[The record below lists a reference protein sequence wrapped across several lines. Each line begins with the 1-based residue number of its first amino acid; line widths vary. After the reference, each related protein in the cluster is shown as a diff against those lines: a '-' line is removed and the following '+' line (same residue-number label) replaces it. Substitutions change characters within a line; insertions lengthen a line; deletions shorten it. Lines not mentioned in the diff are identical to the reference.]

1 MNAELDHFV
10 RDALAQRVP
19 RERIRAELARAGWRR
34 EEVDAALEAWL
45 ESDLPV
51 PLPRRRVQ
59 VSAREAFLYL
69 VLFATLYVVAY
80 HAGAVGFALVD
91 RWLHDPLHSRLW
103 DSGRAALRWSAASLL
118 IAFPVFLLCSRIV
131 GRALGRDPEKRSSG
145 VRRWLTYLTLF
156 LAALVLIGDLVVL
169 VSGLLSGDLTS
180 RFVLRALIVFAI
192 AGLVFGHY
200 LLDLRRDE
208 VDAAGPRTTWL
219 ARAGAVGVLLATV
232 ASLWMVGTPARAR
245 TREMDQM
252 RQRELLAI
260 AEHLR
265 ATRERNQALPASLEL
280 MAGEAWGSHLRI
292 RDPETQAV
300 YGYEVLDTSRV
311 RLCAT
316 FAGSDSVGP
325 HGDQAQSFWRHGV
338 GEHCY
343 EFQLTGS
350 GALVPLSPLSPPER
364 RPTQVPRAL

>member
-1 MNAELDHFV
+1 MNAELDRFV
-10 RDALAQRVP
+10 RDALAARTP
-19 RERIRAELARAGWRR
+19 REKIRTELARAGWRR

-45 ESDLPV
+45 ESDLAV

-80 HAGAVGFALVD
+80 NAGAVGFALIERSLPDPIRARVWD
-91 RWLHDPLHSRLW
+91 AGLAGVRW
-103 DSGRAALRWSAASLL
+103 AAASLL

-131 GRALGRDPEKRSSG
+131 ARSLARDPDKRSSG

-169 VSGLLSGDLTS
+169 VSGLLSGELTS
-180 RFVLRALIVFAI
+180 RFVLRALVVFVI

-208 VDAAGPRTTWL
+208 DHGGAAPRLAWL
-219 ARAGAVGVLLATV
+219 ARAGAVGVLVAIA
-232 ASLWMVGTPARAR
+232 ASLWMVGSPRQARS
-245 TREMDQM
+245 REMDQM
-252 RQRELLAI
+252 RQRDLVQI

-265 ATRERNQALPASLEL
+265 MRQGRRQAQPVSLE
-280 MAGEAWGSHLRI
+280 ELRLDAMSADV
-292 RDPETQAV
+292 RVADPETHAT
-300 YGYEVLDTSRV
+300 YGYEPIDSTRV
-311 RLCAT
+311 RLCAV
-316 FAGSDSVGP
+316 FARADSVGP
-325 HGDQAQSFWRHGV
+325 WGEQAQPFWRHGA

-343 EFQLTGS
+343 EFRID
-350 GALVPLSPLSPPER
+350 GAGPIQPL
-364 RPTQVPRAL
+364 PR

>member
-1 MNAELDHFV
+1 MNSDLDRFV
-10 RDALAQRVP
+10 RDALAHHVP
-19 RERIRAELARAGWRR
+19 RERIRAELTRAGWRR

-69 VLFATLYVVAY
+69 VLFATLYVVAF
-80 HAGAVGFALVD
+80 HSGVVGFAVVD
-91 RWLHDPLHSRLW
+91 RWLHDPLHSRAW
-103 DSGRAALRWSAASLL
+103 DSGRSALRWAAASLL

-131 GRALGRDPEKRSSG
+131 GRTLQREPEKRGSG

-180 RFVLRALIVFAI
+180 RFVMRALVVFAI

-208 VDAAGPRTTWL
+208 VDSATPRGAWL
-219 ARAGAVGVLLATV
+219 ARAGAVGVVLAV
-232 ASLWMVGTPARAR
+232 AAALWMSGTPARAR
-245 TREMDQM
+245 TRELDQM

-265 ATRERNQALPASLEL
+265 DRRERLQPLPASLES
-280 MAGEAWGSHLRI
+280 MVADAWGSPLRI
-292 RDPETQAV
+292 QDPETQAV
-300 YGYEVLDTSRV
+300 YGYTMLDSNRV
-311 RLCAT
+311 RLCAV
-316 FAGSDSVGP
+316 FSGADSVGP
-325 HGDQAQSFWRHGV
+325 HGDHAQQFWRHAA

-343 EFQLTGS
+343 EFRLDRSPGLT
-350 GALVPLSPLSPPER
+350 PEPPR
-364 RPTQVPRAL
+364 

>member
-1 MNAELDHFV
+1 MNAELDRFV
-10 RDALAQRVP
+10 RDALAAGTP
-19 RERIRAELARAGWRR
+19 RERIRTELARAGWRR
-34 EEVDAALEAWL
+34 EEVDTALEAWL

-80 HAGAVGFALVD
+80 HAGAVGFALID
-91 RWLHDPLHSRLW
+91 RMLPDPIRARAW
-103 DSGRAALRWSAASLL
+103 DAGLAAVRWAAASLL

-131 GRALGRDPEKRSSG
+131 ARALARDPDKRSSG

-169 VSGLLSGDLTS
+169 VSGLLSGELTS
-180 RFVLRALIVFAI
+180 RFVLRALVVFVIAAI
-192 AGLVFGHY
+192 VFGHY

-208 VDAAGPRTTWL
+208 DHGGAAPRMAWL
-219 ARAGAVGVLLATV
+219 ARAGAVGVVV
-232 ASLWMVGTPARAR
+232 AIVAALWMVGSPARAR

-252 RQRELLAI
+252 RQRDLAQI

-265 ATRERNQALPASLEL
+265 MRRMRSQTLPESLEGL
-280 MAGEAWGSHLRI
+280 RLEEAASDLRVA
-292 RDPETQAV
+292 DPETHAT
-300 YGYEVLDTSRV
+300 YGYELIDSSRV
-311 RLCAT
+311 RLCAV
-316 FAGSDSVGP
+316 FSRADSVGP
-325 HGDQAQSFWRHGV
+325 WGEQAQPFWQHGA

-343 EFQLTGS
+343 EFRIDNQ
-350 GALVPLSPLSPPER
+350 APIQPL
-364 RPTQVPRAL
+364 PR